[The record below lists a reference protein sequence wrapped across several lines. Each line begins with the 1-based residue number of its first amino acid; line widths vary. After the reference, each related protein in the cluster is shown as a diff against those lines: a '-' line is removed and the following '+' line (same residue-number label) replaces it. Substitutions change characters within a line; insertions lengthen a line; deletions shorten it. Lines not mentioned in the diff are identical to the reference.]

1 MAERIGPAV
10 DDVFGDHAVDDDLV
24 QYFHKRSGYLRPA
37 DPVYPEEIDMA
48 LDPDLSELPAMA

>member
-1 MAERIGPAV
+1 M
-10 DDVFGDHAVDDDLV
+10 FGDHAVDDDLV